1 MIMRP
6 GQQLLLPANPLFI
19 WGSLLAGL
27 LFNMLQNM
35 GLWGRAPWVPDMLA
49 VVLVFWT
56 VHQPLRVSI
65 GAAFFFGL
73 LMDVHQG
80 GLLGQHAMAYT
91 VLSFFAIT
99 IHRRLLWFSVP
110 SQAAQVLP
118 LFAAAHAVELALRM
132 AAGGNF
138 PGASMLAAPVLE
150 AVLWPVASIAL
161 LAPQRRAPDPDANR
175 PL

>member
-1 MIMRP
+1 MIMRQ

-19 WGSLLAGL
+19 WASLVGAMLM
-27 LFNMLQNM
+27 NMVQNM
-35 GLWGRAPWVPDMLA
+35 GLWGRAAWTPDILA
-49 VVLVFWT
+49 IVLVFWT

-65 GAAFFFGL
+65 GAAFVFGL
-73 LMDVHQG
+73 FMDAHQG
-80 GLLGQHAMAYT
+80 GLLGQHAMSYT

-99 IHRRLLWFSVP
+99 VHRRLLWFSVP

-118 LFAAAHAVELALRM
+118 LFAVAHAVEWVLRLL
-132 AAGGNF
+132 GGGTF
-138 PGASMLAAPVLE
+138 PGLWVLIAPLAE
-150 AVLWPVASIAL
+150 AALWPVASIML

>member
-19 WGSLLAGL
+19 WGSLLVAL

-35 GLWGRAPWVPDMLA
+35 GFWGRAPWVPDMLA

-99 IHRRLLWFSVP
+99 IHRRLLWFPVP
-110 SQAAQVLP
+110 SQSAQVLP
-118 LFAAAHAVELALRM
+118 LFVAAHAVELVLRM
-132 AAGGNF
+132 AAGGHF
-138 PGASMLAAPVLE
+138 PGVWMLAAPLLE
-150 AVLWPVASIAL
+150 AVLWPVASILL

>member
-6 GQQLLLPANPLFI
+6 GQQLLLPVNPLFV
-19 WGSLLAGL
+19 WGSLLAAL
-27 LFNMLQNM
+27 TLNMLQNM
-35 GLWGRAPWVPDMLA
+35 GLWGRATWTPDVLA

-65 GAAFFFGL
+65 VVAFVFGL

-80 GLLGQHAMAYT
+80 ALLGQHALAYT
-91 VLSFFAIT
+91 VLSYLAIA
-99 IHRRLLWFSVP
+99 IHRRLLWFTVP

-118 LFAAAHAVELALRM
+118 LFAVAHAVELGARM
-132 AAGGNF
+132 LAGGNF
-138 PGASMLAAPVLE
+138 PGFGVFIAPLLE
-150 AVLWPVASIAL
+150 AALWPLATVL
-161 LAPQRRAPDPDANR
+161 LLMPQRRAPDPDAHR